1 MPLPHPTAYRHFF
14 NHTPPL
20 FSPPLS
26 DRNIDTIGVR
36 TRTIFVQVA
45 LYIQRE
51 REREKARERGRKR
64 EREGGREGD
73 REGWREG
80 GREGGRK

>member
-36 TRTIFVQVA
+36 TRIIFVQVA

-51 REREKARERGRKR
+51 RERESERGREKA
-64 EREGGREGD
+64 
-73 REGWREG
+73 REG
-80 GREGGRK
+80 GREGGR